1 MAAQRRY
8 IARERNEIGLT
19 NFVDSLR
26 SLFLQIQ
33 HLNAREI
40 ESEYLETTRSHL
52 QSWTKYFGKAF
63 LIMFVLILSS
73 YFSSYCASAGLNQI
87 LGITIPPPIS
97 MLPFWVKFS
106 GYKHLHR
113 HKQH

>member
-1 MAAQRRY
+1 MHNSV
-8 IARERNEIGLT
+8 ICGIVPT
-19 NFVDSLR
+19 SLVN
-26 SLFLQIQ
+26 QKI
-33 HLNAREI
+33 
-40 ESEYLETTRSHL
+40 

-106 GYKHLHR
+106 GYKHLHQR
-113 HKQH
+113 KQH